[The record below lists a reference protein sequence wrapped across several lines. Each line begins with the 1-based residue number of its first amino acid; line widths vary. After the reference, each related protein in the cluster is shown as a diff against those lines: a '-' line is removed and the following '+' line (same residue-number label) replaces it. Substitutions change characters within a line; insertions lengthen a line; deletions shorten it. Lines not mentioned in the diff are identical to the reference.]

1 MNETTPR
8 VFHLLGR
15 PSDFQ
20 TERSVE
26 ALTALPG
33 ARQERIGPGGRWLNV
48 PTALLGLGQAS
59 RGFDF
64 VHCWDDRA
72 LVAAALGCA
81 GPIIYSPPAF
91 PTARGVRLIRSMM
104 AVRGIRV
111 VCPTATMQR
120 HLIRRGVLLERCQ
133 LVRPGV
139 DFSRIKRRKDIDLR
153 RRLGIGPD
161 DFVILAPGESTA
173 DANHELAVLV
183 GSILHVLDARYR
195 LLFWGRGAWAHRAA
209 MLGTKLG
216 QPNLV
221 CHATERLGPD
231 IAFESLISAS
241 DAVVIS
247 ATGPVSILPIA
258 VCMAAALPIVSTVT
272 PTVAELLE
280 DRHTALIAPLPKAR
294 LLAQRI
300 LALREDAALQWTI
313 SDRARKEAF
322 ELWPLTQFL
331 EGWRNVYK
339 GAQAGPAVSA
349 ASLTC

>member
-1 MNETTPR
+1 MNEKPPR

-15 PSDFQ
+15 PGDFQ
-20 TERSVE
+20 TERSVQTL
-26 ALTALPG
+26 AALPG
-33 ARQERIGPGGRWLNV
+33 GRQERIGPGGRWSNV
-48 PTALLGLGQAS
+48 PAALFGLNRAA

-64 VHCWDDRA
+64 VQCWDDRA
-72 LVAAALGCA
+72 LFAAALSGA
-81 GPIIYSPPAF
+81 GPIIYSPQTF
-91 PTARGVRLIRSMM
+91 PTARALRLLRSMM
-104 AVRGIRV
+104 AVRDIRV

-120 HLIRRGVLLERCQ
+120 HLIRRGVPQERCQ

-139 DFSRIKRRKDIDLR
+139 DFSRIKRRKEVELR

-173 DANHELAVLV
+173 DANHELAILV

-195 LLFWGRGAWAHRAA
+195 LLLWGRGAWAHRAA
-209 MLGTKLG
+209 MLGAKLG
-216 QPNLV
+216 QPYLV

-231 IAFESLISAS
+231 FPFEELISAS
-241 DAVVIS
+241 DAVVIA

-300 LALREDAALQWTI
+300 LALREDAAQQWAI
-313 SDRARKEAF
+313 SDTARKEAF
-322 ELWPLTQFL
+322 ELWPLTRFL

-339 GAQAGPAVSA
+339 GAQAAPAVSA
-349 ASLTC
+349 ALLTG